1 MNPNIPAAKQERE
14 VRQLHRHELLMDVIF
29 ALVLWRIFSRLPAP
43 ESFELSSEAFT
54 QFIIASSAELEI
66 ILVGVVLVIV
76 YWLQNNLLFG
86 NLRKTDNRHTAIS
99 ILQIFSLLLFLYA
112 NRLGIVF
119 QGNTGSLLLQ
129 SISLVAVGLLAVW
142 AWHHAITDRLLISDN
157 LSEEEAGI
165 ARSNISGET
174 IGAAI
179 TIPFALIGPGVWTLS
194 WLIYPLG
201 RWIFKRLG

>member
-1 MNPNIPAAKQERE
+1 MNPKSTTATQERE
-14 VRQLHRHELLMDVIF
+14 VRQLHRLEFLMDVIF
-29 ALVLWRIFSRLPAP
+29 ALIIWRIFSRLPTP

-66 ILVGVVLVIV
+66 ILVGIVLVII
-76 YWLQNNLLFG
+76 YWLQNNMLFG
-86 NLRKTDNRHTAIS
+86 NLRKTDTRHTAIS

-129 SISLVAVGLLAVW
+129 SISLVVVGLLAVW
-142 AWHHAITDRLLISDN
+142 AWHHAITNRLLISDS
-157 LSEEEAGI
+157 LSEEDAGT
-165 ARSNISGET
+165 AMSKISGET

-179 TIPFALIGPGVWTLS
+179 TIPFALVGPGVWTLS

-201 RWIFKRLG
+201 RWILKRPR

>member
-14 VRQLHRHELLMDVIF
+14 VRQLHRLEFLMDVIF

-43 ESFELSSEAFT
+43 ENFELSSEAFT

-157 LSEEEAGI
+157 LSKEEAGI